1 MDEQEQGIVGV
12 TRLRL
17 KFPGADSLM
26 FQGLSLSVQRGEK
39 VLLLGPSGCGKS
51 TLLQV
56 LAGLV
61 PETIPLPMRC
71 GDLLLC
77 KQSGIVFQD
86 PDTQFCMPYIDEELA
101 FVLENLRCP
110 RELMEER
117 IKHYLECVGLEHLE
131 PHTLIESLSQGQKQ
145 RLALACALALEP
157 EVMFLDEPTALLDPE
172 GTKQIWEVLKQ
183 NMAGR
188 TVVVVE
194 HKIAEI
200 VDWTDRIVLF
210 TPEGQIFAETTR
222 DELLPRYRESLEQY
236 GIWYPGVWSHY
247 RATLPELHDVNDGGE
262 AILTYHD
269 LSGWRMGR
277 CVIELGSGEVKPG
290 EWIAVIGP
298 NGAGKSSLLLT
309 MMQLL
314 KTVGRVNVLGQVIDK
329 VENAAEVMGFVFQNP
344 ELQFVTH
351 RVWDEVG
358 YSWQGDERNR
368 NSNDGKIACIEAVI
382 GEFGLEGLVERHPYH
397 LSLGQK
403 RRLSVASAI
412 IRGQPIVLLDEPTF
426 GQDAKNTFA
435 MLEIFARMCQQ
446 GSTMIMVTHDLE
458 IVHTFAT
465 RIWEVRAGRLVRDLS
480 VAEYRESME
489 VGGGDSYAD
498 KLPTS

>member
-1 MDEQEQGIVGV
+1 MDEQGQVVVGV
-12 TRLRL
+12 TQLRL
-17 KFPGADSLM
+17 KFPGTDSLM

-61 PETIPLPMRC
+61 PDTIPLPMKC
-71 GDLLLC
+71 DDLLLC
-77 KQSGIVFQD
+77 KQSAIVFQD
-86 PDTQFCMPYIDEELA
+86 PDTQFCMPYMDEELA

-110 RELMEER
+110 REAMEER
-117 IKHYLECVGLEHLE
+117 IAHYLDSVGLAHLD

-145 RLALACALALEP
+145 RMAIACALALEP

-172 GTKQIWEVLKQ
+172 GTKQIWDVLKQ

-210 TPEGQIFAETTR
+210 TPEGQIFAETTK
-222 DELLPRYRESLEQY
+222 EGLLPRYRESLEQY
-236 GIWYPGVWSHY
+236 GIWYPGVWSNY
-247 RATLPELHDVNDGGE
+247 RAKRPVLHEMNVGVE
-262 AILTYHD
+262 AILTFHD

-309 MMQLL
+309 IMQLL
-314 KTVGRVNVLGQVIDK
+314 KTVGSIHALGQTIDK
-329 VENAAEVMGFVFQNP
+329 VEDAAEVMGFVFQNP

-358 YSWQGDERNR
+358 YSLQGDERNLG
-368 NSNDGKIACIEAVI
+368 SIEGKIARIQAAVQ
-382 GEFGLEGLVERHPYH
+382 EFGLEGLVERHPYH

-412 IRGQPIVLLDEPTF
+412 ISGQPIILLDEPTF
-426 GQDAKNTFA
+426 GQDARNTFA
-435 MLEIFARMCQQ
+435 MLEIFTRMCQR
-446 GSTMIMVTHDLE
+446 GSTVIMVTHDLE

-465 RIWEVRAGRLVRDLS
+465 RIWEVSAGRLVRDLS
-480 VAEYRESME
+480 VAEVRDSTA
-489 VGGGDSYAD
+489 VGGGDSYAT